1 MQKLQIV
8 TDYLERLHAEI
19 ARNDSGEV
27 ATYIPELG
35 RADPDTFGIAL
46 VTLDGQVYTVGDWDH
61 AVTIQSVSKPFM
73 YGAAL
78 AAHGRERL
86 ARRVGVEPT
95 GEEFNSIVLDEKT
108 NRPFNPMVN
117 AGAIATSELMTT
129 GDREAAAERMVETFS
144 RFAGR
149 QLSIDMDV
157 FKSEHDTGHRNRAI
171 ANMMLNTA
179 MIQQD
184 PGDVLDLYFKQ
195 CSVLVNCR
203 DLAVMTATLAA
214 HGRNPLTRDTV
225 VSPENVRDML
235 SVMASCGMY
244 DYAGQWGYDVGMPA
258 KSGVSGLIGGV
269 VPGQLG
275 LAVYSP
281 RLDEVGNSVRG
292 IQVFRRFAEDFGL
305 HVYSEST
312 DLRSVVRRHYRA
324 SEVQSR
330 HVREEREVEVLREKG
345 SAFAVMHLQGPL
357 FFGAMERV
365 VRRIDALVQDGVTE
379 VALDFRRVA
388 LIDRGGLALF
398 EQLMTALQDTGVT
411 LLLAEMAHRDALR
424 ELLNL
429 VMTWPDAPARI
440 VPDVDSAMEAF
451 EDSVLAEA
459 GVKSDTQKL
468 SLSSHEIFAGL
479 TAEESRALEQVAGT
493 LSFASGDVMLKA
505 GDKAH
510 AFLTIAKG
518 TVSVTVGVGAGRT
531 RRVASIGP
539 GQAIGE
545 MALLDGGKRSANVVA
560 DGPVLAYVF
569 AVSAIRD
576 LLPEHPRIMEKILG
590 NMVLSLSQRLRRTND
605 EVSALE

>member
-1 MQKLQIV
+1 MEKLQIL
-8 TDYLERLHAEI
+8 TDYLVRLHAEI
-19 ARNDSGEV
+19 AEDTSGEV

-46 VTLDGQVYTVGDWDH
+46 VTLDGQIYTVGDWAH
-61 AVTIQSVSKPFM
+61 EVTIQSVSKPFM

-78 AAHGRERL
+78 HAHGRARL

-95 GEEFNSIVLDEKT
+95 GEQFNSIVLDEAT

-117 AGAIATSELMTT
+117 AGAIATSDLMTT
-129 GDREAAAERMVETFS
+129 GNRTAAEERMVETFS

-149 QLSIDMDV
+149 QLAIDMGV
-157 FKSEHDTGHRNRAI
+157 FTSEHDTGHRNRAI
-171 ANMMLNTA
+171 AYMMLNTG
-179 MIQQD
+179 MITND
-184 PGDVLDLYFKQ
+184 PADTLDLYFKQ

-203 DLAVMTATLAA
+203 DLAVMAATLAA
-214 HGRNPLTRDTV
+214 HGRNPLTGDTV

-244 DYAGQWGYDVGMPA
+244 DYAGQWGYDVGLPA
-258 KSGVSGLIGGV
+258 KSGVSGLIGAV

-292 IQVFRRFAEDFGL
+292 IKVCQRFAEDFGL

-312 DLRSVVRRHYRA
+312 DLRSVVRRQYRA

-330 HVREEREVEVLREKG
+330 HVRDEREVDVLREKG
-345 SAFAVMHLQGPL
+345 SAFAVLNLQGPL

-365 VRRIDALVQDGVTE
+365 VRRIDGLVQDGVTE
-379 VALDFRRVA
+379 IALDFRRVA

-398 EQLMTALQDTGVT
+398 EQLLTALQGTGVT
-411 LLLAEMAHRDALR
+411 LLLAEMSHRVALQD
-424 ELLNL
+424 LLNL

-451 EDSVLAEA
+451 EDSVLAAA
-459 GVKSDTQKL
+459 GVSADNSRL
-468 SLSSHEIFAGL
+468 SLAGHEIFAGL
-479 TAEESRALEQVAGT
+479 TTAETHALEQIAGT
-493 LSFASGDVMLKA
+493 LSFASGEVMLKA
-505 GDKAH
+505 GDDAH

-518 TVSVTVGVGAGRT
+518 TVSVTVNIGNGRT

-560 DGPVLAYVF
+560 DGPVMAYVF

-576 LLPEHPRIMEKILG
+576 LLPDHPRIMEKILG